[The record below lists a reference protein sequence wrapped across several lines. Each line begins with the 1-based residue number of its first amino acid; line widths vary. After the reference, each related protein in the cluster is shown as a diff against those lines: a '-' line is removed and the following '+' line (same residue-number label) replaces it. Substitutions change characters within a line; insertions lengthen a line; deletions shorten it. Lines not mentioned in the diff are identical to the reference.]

1 MLTPLDKTLRNRL
14 ERTIKDAREIA
25 EGAARAALEQL
36 GVGEA
41 GPFAHLSEQDRELR
55 RKLRV
60 HGRQLGDSFNGG
72 KIQTMDRLIEEVA
85 YEHWHRMLFARFL
98 AENNLLM
105 YHDLSACDAQA
116 GPDDP
121 VAVTLEECEDLAADL
136 SAQAGEGAA
145 NGWEL
150 AARFAARMLPQIFRL
165 DLPAPRPKPGEYCVY
180 VHQCSEGSFYIGQT
194 DNFQRRLNEHLKGQ
208 VSWTAPRL
216 PIKPSHWEVFQTREE
231 AVKREQDLKTGFG
244 RTWLKREY
252 SKGRLAATARQAGS
266 PVFQLTLPPEH
277 QQKLERLVAD
287 LELSVFTASDSLGWV
302 YQFWQAK
309 KKDEV
314 NAAERKIGARE
325 LPAVTQ
331 LFTEPYMVSFL
342 LDNSLGA
349 WWAARRL
356 TEADLQNAS
365 SEEELREKAAIPG
378 VPLDYLRFVRRPSPP
393 GRGAGGEGKKK
404 PIPDDI
410 LKNARELRKNQTDA
424 EQLLWG
430 LLRDRRFA
438 GKKFRRQHP
447 VDRYILDFYC
457 HELKLA
463 VELDGGQHNEEV
475 AQHYDKERTRLLNE
489 HGIQVIRFWNNE
501 VLRQTDSVLE
511 ALWNALTP
519 TPLPEGE
526 GLWTPAAGTFDNWP
540 EQLAD
545 LKTLDPCCGSGHFLV
560 AAFLMLVPMR
570 MERDGLSAREAVDAV
585 LRENIHGLELDQ
597 RCVELAAFA
606 LALTAWKYPDLPSPS
621 GRGAGS
627 EGEAKPIGYRVL
639 PELHVACSGLSVSVA
654 KEEWKQLGLGKQN
667 LAIALDWMHDTFK
680 DAPLL
685 GSLLN
690 PAKTDAAKLVQ
701 WDELSSAL
709 EQALKQEQADEQQE
723 VAVVAQGL
731 AKAATLLAGRYQWVI
746 TNVPYLAR
754 GKQNERLRD
763 FCEKHYAAAKN
774 DLATVFLDRCL
785 ELASP
790 PSPFGRGTGGEG
802 ILGGTVSVV
811 LPQNWLFLTSYKKF
825 REKLLK
831 NDTWHLIA
839 RLGPG
844 AFETISGE
852 VVKAILISLSRGNSI
867 KESGGLPACGAQAG
881 LFGDVIDGNLIR
893 GVDVSEPRTASE
905 KAAQLLTGEIKSVE
919 QAKQLENPDARV
931 ALEEE
936 ADLPL
941 LQENAEGLVGL
952 QTGDDPR
959 YVTIFW
965 EFSKLDNSIW
975 EYLQN
980 TPNSLDSEFGGMIN
994 LVRWEKGHGTLLNTP
1009 ASRPTQGLK
1018 AVGKLGI
1025 AIHRMRVLFP
1035 YHFAKERL
1043 HQNVAVLI
1051 PHNPTHLPAIW
1062 CFCSSPDYNE
1072 AVRRIDQKLNVTN
1085 ATLVKVPFDL
1095 DHWTTVAEEKYPNG
1109 LPKPYTND
1117 PTQWIFHGHP
1127 CGSVIWDKEKKWTA
1141 HGPLRTDNSVLH
1153 VAVARLLGYRWP
1165 AELDLSACGNAQ
1177 AGTSMELADEQREW
1191 VKRCEALASYADDDG
1206 IVCIPPVRGEAS
1218 ASDRLLNLLAAAYS
1232 PSPQPL
1238 SHGERGSS
1246 ILPSPSGRGAGGEGW
1261 SNDTLAALLK
1271 SVDHAGKTLETWLR
1285 EKFFTQHCKLFQHR
1299 PFIWHIWDG
1308 LRDGFAALVNY
1319 HQLDAKLLETLIYT
1333 YLGDWI
1339 SRQKQDI
1346 ASGVDGAQE
1355 RLAAAEALKKK
1366 LELIL
1371 EGEAP
1376 YDIFV
1381 RWKPQDMQPIGW
1393 DPDLGDGVRL
1403 NIRPFLSV
1411 PDVGKK
1417 GAGVLRDKPNINWN
1431 KDRGKDVE
1439 SAPWYHAFD
1448 GDRINDHHL
1457 TLAEK
1462 RAAREAAE

>member
-1 MLTPLDKTLRNRL
+1 MQPLDKTLRNRL
-14 ERTIKDAREIA
+14 ERTIKDARDIA
-25 EGAARAALEQL
+25 EAAARAALEQL

-41 GPFAHLSEQDRELR
+41 APYAHLSEQDRELR

-60 HGRQLGDSFNGG
+60 HGRQLGDSLNGG

-105 YHDLSACDAQA
+105 YPD
-116 GPDDP
+116 PDDP
-121 VAVTLEECEDLAADL
+121 VAVTLEECEDLAAD
-136 SAQAGEGAA
+136 EGAA

-165 DLPAPRPKPGEYCVY
+165 D
-180 VHQCSEGSFYIGQT
+180 
-194 DNFQRRLNEHLKGQ
+194 
-208 VSWTAPRL
+208 
-216 PIKPSHWEVFQTREE
+216 
-231 AVKREQDLKTGFG
+231 
-244 RTWLKREY
+244 
-252 SKGRLAATARQAGS
+252 S
-266 PVFQLTLPPEH
+266 PVFHLGLPPEH

-287 LELSVFTASDSLGWV
+287 LELPVFTASDSLGWV

-314 NAAERKIGARE
+314 NASEVKIGARE

-356 TEADLQNAS
+356 TETDLKNAS
-365 SEEELREKAAIPG
+365 SEEELRRKAAIPG
-378 VPLDYLRFVRRPSPP
+378 MPLDYLRFVQEE
-393 GRGAGGEGKKK
+393 GGTW
-404 PIPDDI
+404 I
-410 LKNARELRKNQTDA
+410 
-424 EQLLWG
+424 
-430 LLRDRRFA
+430 
-438 GKKFRRQHP
+438 
-447 VDRYILDFYC
+447 
-457 HELKLA
+457 
-463 VELDGGQHNEEV
+463 
-475 AQHYDKERTRLLNE
+475 
-489 HGIQVIRFWNNE
+489 
-501 VLRQTDSVLE
+501 
-511 ALWNALTP
+511 
-519 TPLPEGE
+519 
-526 GLWTPAAGTFDNWP
+526 PAAGTFEGWP

-570 MERDGLSAREAVDAV
+570 MERDGLSATEAVDAV
-585 LRENIHGLELDQ
+585 LWENIHGLELDQ

-606 LALTAWKYPDLPSPS
+606 LALTAWKFPD
-621 GRGAGS
+621 AG
-627 EGEAKPIGYRVL
+627 GYRVL
-639 PELHVACSGLSVSVA
+639 PELHIACSGLSVSVA
-654 KEEWKQLGLGKQN
+654 KEEWKQLGLGKKN

-680 DAPLL
+680 DAPVL

-701 WDELSSAL
+701 WDELSSTL
-709 EQALKQEQADEQQE
+709 EQALKQEQGPADDQTAQQE

-731 AKAATLLAGRYQWVI
+731 AKAATLLAGRYRWVI

-754 GKQNERLRD
+754 GKQTQRLQD
-763 FCEKHYAAAKN
+763 FCEKHYPSAKN
-774 DLATVFLDRCL
+774 DLATVFLDRCI
-785 ELASP
+785 ELCVQ
-790 PSPFGRGTGGEG
+790 
-802 ILGGTVSVV
+802 GGTSSIV
-811 LPQNWLFLTSYKKF
+811 LPQNWLFLTSYKQF

-852 VVKAILISLSRGNSI
+852 VVKAILIILSRDNPS
-867 KESGGLPACGAQAG
+867 KESGGL
-881 LFGDVIDGNLIR
+881 FGSVDDSNLIR
-893 GVDVSEPRTASE
+893 GVDVSDPRNSAE
-905 KAAQLLTGEIKSVE
+905 KADGLRQFELKSVNQSE
-919 QAKQLENPDARV
+919 QLNNPDARV
-931 ALEEE
+931 ALEERSS
-936 ADLPL
+936 LSL
-941 LQENAEGLVGL
+941 LSELAKGL
-952 QTGDDPR
+952 QGVSPADAPHYGR
-959 YVTIFW
+959 CFW
-965 EFSKLDNSIW
+965 ELSNIAGDWVHWQSTTESTNHYGGKNLSLWYGEDLKEAIANGKA
-975 EYLQN
+975 YLRGVEAWGKPGIVIKQMGELPCALHTGATHDTN
-980 TPNSLDSEFGGMIN
+980 CAIALPNDS
-994 LVRWEKGHGTLLNTP
+994 
-1009 ASRPTQGLK
+1009 SD
-1018 AVGKLGI
+1018 
-1025 AIHRMRVLFP
+1025 
-1035 YHFAKERL
+1035 
-1043 HQNVAVLI
+1043 
-1051 PHNPTHLPAIW
+1051 LPAIW

-1072 AVRRIDQKLNVTN
+1072 AVRQIDQSLKVTN

-1095 DHWTTVAEEKYPNG
+1095 GHWTKVAEEKYPNG
-1109 LPKPYTND
+1109 LPKPYTDD

-1127 CGSVIWDKEKKWTA
+1127 CGSVIWDEKQKWTA
-1141 HGPLRTDNSVLH
+1141 HGPLRNDDSVLH

-1165 AELDLSACGNAQ
+1165 AELD
-1177 AGTSMELADEQREW
+1177 TSMELADEQREW
-1191 VKRCEALASYADDDG
+1191 VKRCDALAGYADDDG
-1206 IVCIPPVRGEAS
+1206 IVCIPPVRGEAT
-1218 ASDRLLNLLAAAYS
+1218 ASDRLLNLLAAAY
-1232 PSPQPL
+1232 
-1238 SHGERGSS
+1238 GD
-1246 ILPSPSGRGAGGEGW
+1246 AW

-1271 SVDHAGKTLETWLR
+1271 SADHAGKTLETWLR

-1346 ASGVDGAQE
+1346 ASHVDGAQE

-1381 RWKPQDMQPIGW
+1381 RWKPLEKQPIGW
-1393 DPDLGDGVRL
+1393 DPDLNDGVRL
-1403 NIRPFLSV
+1403 NIRPFLTV

-1439 SAPWYHAFD
+1439 SAPWYHVFD